1 MPLVKAVGMEII
13 KKVLLNR
20 WSLLVI
26 IAFGLAARLAAAMLG
41 HNYDM
46 NSWYIVADVTRHG
59 GNVYGETDRY
69 NYGPV
74 WFMVLHVL
82 DVLSGHRH
90 EVLRYMV
97 AGLLSLADVGIFLFL
112 VRRAGH
118 LAAVLF
124 FLNPI
129 SIIITGYQ
137 SQFDNVAIL
146 LGLLSVQLFG
156 DDFENPINRRKFGG
170 LLVLGLSL
178 VTKHIFFAFPVWLAV
193 KQKGFW
199 QKIIIVAMPTA
210 CFLLSFVPYWATGR
224 QGILDHVFLFHSNP
238 TNFFYQY
245 FVPKVVQECVGSEPL
260 WFGLL
265 ILFAFLS
272 RTRNA
277 FESLLIYTGVLVAF
291 SPATLNEYFAIPVA
305 LAAVFPS
312 VLFGLYVLITTYH
325 LCADTNGP
333 HLIKP
338 GCYYDVAI
346 IALCFALFWL
356 FWRKQFL
363 QLFQSVRKEIEFQL
377 GWPR

>member
-1 MPLVKAVGMEII
+1 MESVKTKI
-13 KKVLLNR
+13 LLNR
-20 WSLLVI
+20 WSLLLI
-26 IAFGLAARLAAAMLG
+26 IAFGLAARLAAATLG

-46 NSWYIVADVTRHG
+46 DSWYIVADITRHG
-59 GNVYGETDRY
+59 GNVYAETDRY

-74 WFMVLHVL
+74 WFTVLHVL

-97 AGLLSLADVGIFLFL
+97 AGLLSLVDVGIFLFL
-112 VRRAGH
+112 IRRAGRV
-118 LAAVLF
+118 AAVVF

-129 SIIITGYQ
+129 SIIITGFH

-146 LGLLSVQLFG
+146 LGLWSVQLIE
-156 DDFENPINRRKFGG
+156 DDFESPINRRKFGG

-178 VTKHIFFAFPVWLAV
+178 VTKHILFAFPVWLAV

-199 QKIIIVAMPTA
+199 QKIIIVAVPTA
-210 CFLLSFVPYWATGR
+210 CFLLSFAPYWPAGR
-224 QGILDHVFLFHSNP
+224 EGILNQVFFYHSNP

-245 FVPKVVQECVGSEPL
+245 FVPKLVQECFGSESL
-260 WFGLL
+260 WFTLL
-265 ILFAFLS
+265 ILFAFLC

-291 SPATLNEYFAIPVA
+291 SPATINEYLAIPVA
-305 LAAVFPS
+305 LAAVFLS
-312 VLFGLYVLITTYH
+312 VPFGVYMLITTYH
-325 LCADTNGP
+325 LCADANGP
-333 HLIKP
+333 RLIKY

-363 QLFQSVRKEIEFQL
+363 QLFQAVRKEIEFQL